1 MKSTLVKDYMSE
13 SVTSFK
19 PEDNLIEALRQLVKK
34 NHSGAP
40 VLDNE
45 GRLVGMLSEID
56 CLKEALMDGYY
67 QSASD
72 RVADHMTKDVDFVQA
87 NDNILVLADI
97 FIGGRRRVPVLEDGV
112 LVGIITRQDFA
123 RALIY
128 KIDHPHYGDNAH

>member
-1 MKSTLVKDYMSE
+1 MKSILVKDYMSS

-19 PEDNLIEALRQLVKK
+19 PEDNVIEALRQLVKK
-34 NHSGAP
+34 GHSGAP

-45 GRLVGMLSEID
+45 RRLVGMLSEID

-72 RVADHMTKDVDFVQA
+72 RVADHMTKDVDYVQA
-87 NDNILVLADI
+87 NDNILVLAEM
-97 FIGGRRRVPVLEDGV
+97 FVGGRRRIPVLDDGV

-128 KIDHPHYGDNAH
+128 KIDHPHHGNHAH

>member
-1 MKSTLVKDYMSE
+1 MKSILVKDYMS
-13 SVTSFK
+13 SNVTSFK
-19 PEDNLIEALRQLVKK
+19 PEDNVIEALRQLVKK
-34 NHSGAP
+34 GHSGAP

-45 GRLVGMLSEID
+45 RRLVGMLSEID

-72 RVADHMTKDVDFVQA
+72 RVADHMTKEVDCVQA
-87 NDNILVLADI
+87 SDNILVLADM
-97 FIGGRRRVPVLEDGV
+97 FVGGRRRIPVVDDGA

-128 KIDHPHYGDNAH
+128 TIDHPHHGDHTH

>member
-1 MKSTLVKDYMSE
+1 MKSILVKDYMSNN
-13 SVTSFK
+13 VTSFK
-19 PEDNLIEALRQLVKK
+19 PEDNVIEALRQLVKK
-34 NHSGAP
+34 GHSGAP

-45 GRLVGMLSEID
+45 RRLVGMLSEID

-72 RVADHMTKDVDFVQA
+72 RVADHMTKEVDYVQA
-87 NDNILVLADI
+87 NDNILVLADM
-97 FIGGRRRVPVLEDGV
+97 FVGGRRRIPVLDDGV

-128 KIDHPHYGDNAH
+128 KIDHPHHGNHAR

>member
-1 MKSTLVKDYMSE
+1 MSE

-19 PEDNLIEALRQLVKK
+19 PEDNLVEALRQLVKK

-56 CLKEALMDGYY
+56 CLKEALMDGYF

-72 RVADHMTKDVDFVQA
+72 RVADHMTKEVDFVQA
-87 NDNILVLADI
+87 SDNILVLADI

-128 KIDHPHYGDNAH
+128 KIDHPHHGDHAH

>member
-1 MKSTLVKDYMSE
+1 MSE

-19 PEDNLIEALRQLVKK
+19 PEDNLVEALRQLVKK

-56 CLKEALMDGYY
+56 CLKEALMDGYF

-72 RVADHMTKDVDFVQA
+72 RVADHMTKEVDFVQA
-87 NDNILVLADI
+87 SDNILVLADI

-128 KIDHPHYGDNAH
+128 KIDHPHHGEHAH

>member
-1 MKSTLVKDYMSE
+1 MKSILVKDYMS
-13 SVTSFK
+13 SNVTSFK
-19 PEDNLIEALRQLVKK
+19 PEDNVIEALRQLVKK
-34 NHSGAP
+34 GHSGAP

-45 GRLVGMLSEID
+45 RRLVGMLSEID

-72 RVADHMTKDVDFVQA
+72 RVADHMTKEVDYVQA
-87 NDNILVLADI
+87 NDNILVLADM
-97 FIGGRRRVPVLEDGV
+97 FVGGRRRIPVLDDGV

-128 KIDHPHYGDNAH
+128 KIDHPHHGDHAH